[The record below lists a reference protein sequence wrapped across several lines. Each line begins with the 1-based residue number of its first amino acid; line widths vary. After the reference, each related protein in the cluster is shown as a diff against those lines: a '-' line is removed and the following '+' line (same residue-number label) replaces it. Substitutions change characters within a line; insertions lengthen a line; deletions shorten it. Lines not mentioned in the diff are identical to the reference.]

1 LATVGVG
8 LTGSARRESYIYAPV
23 SRMRNTY
30 IANGS
35 DTFEDMISSV
45 EDGLYAMKMGGGS
58 VNPATGEFNFAVE
71 EGYVIRNGKITVPV
85 RGATLIGKGHEVL
98 PLISM
103 VGNDLEIAAG
113 MCGAASGSIPV
124 TVGQPSLKVEEI
136 LVGGR

>member
-1 LATVGVG
+1 
-8 LTGSARRESYIYAPV
+8 
-23 SRMRNTY
+23 MRNTY